1 MSEAVLGG
9 DHHGLRYVV
18 LRGAHRLFQSII
30 HAEVGVVV
38 GAAILLRSSIKPV
51 KYLRPNDGGTTMSHN
66 ISGKLQQKRVYLD
79 RIVLDLIDH
88 LDARGLLRLTEIRGS
103 SGRPLPAY
111 GSADLLRGPEA

>member
-1 MSEAVLGG
+1 
-9 DHHGLRYVV
+9 
-18 LRGAHRLFQSII
+18 
-30 HAEVGVVV
+30 
-38 GAAILLRSSIKPV
+38 
-51 KYLRPNDGGTTMSHN
+51 MSHN

-111 GSADLLRGPEA
+111 GSADLLRGPEAARVINVTEKTLRNWRWKGGGPVYVKTGRTIAYRYVDLLAFRDRRLLANTSQKETGQ